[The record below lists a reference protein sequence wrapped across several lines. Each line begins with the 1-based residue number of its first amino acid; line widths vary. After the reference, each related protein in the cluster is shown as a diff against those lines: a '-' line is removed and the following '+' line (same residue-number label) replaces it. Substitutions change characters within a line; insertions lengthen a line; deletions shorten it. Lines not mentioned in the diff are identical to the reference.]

1 MLKNIENLIEGKK
14 YAEIKQILNKMNDYD
29 IAEIFEDL
37 PTTEQLK
44 IFRLLQK
51 DIAADVF
58 SYMETDTQSKL
69 ITLLS
74 EKEAVD
80 IINDMA
86 SDDAADL
93 MDEIPANVVSRLL
106 NKVDP
111 EARRDINGLLNYP
124 DDSAGSI
131 MTTEYMDLKE
141 ENTIEDAI
149 KKIKREYDDKE
160 TIDIC
165 FVTDKSRK
173 LIGTVK
179 LKDLVLNDEDKLIKE
194 IMDDDIMSVNTLMDQ
209 EKVAQIIQDYD
220 LTSIPVVD
228 SENKLVGII
237 TIDDVIDIIEE
248 EATEDIE
255 KMAAITPTEK
265 PYLKLNV
272 LDLYK
277 SRIPWLLLLMIS
289 ATFTGKIIQH
299 YEAALASYVVLTSFI
314 PMLMD
319 TGGNAGGQSS
329 VTIIRGL
336 SLNDIEYKDTLKVIW
351 KEIRVAVLAGLT
363 LAVANFAKLLLI
375 DKVTA
380 SVALVVCLTLIVTV
394 IIAKIIGCSL
404 PILAKK
410 IGFDPA
416 VMASPFITTIVDAIS
431 LIVYFQI
438 ATHLLGL

>member
-1 MLKNIENLIEGKK
+1 MLKNIEKLIEEKK
-14 YAEIKQILNKMNDYD
+14 YAEIKQILNEMNDYD

-106 NKVDP
+106 NKVSVD
-111 EARRDINGLLNYP
+111 ARRDINQLLNYP
-124 DDSAGSI
+124 EDSAGSI

-141 ENTIEDAI
+141 ENTISDAI

-179 LKDLVLNDEDKLIKE
+179 LKDLVLNDENKLIKE

-220 LTSIPVVD
+220 LTSVPVVD

-265 PYLKLNV
+265 PYLKSNV
-272 LDLYK
+272 LELYK
-277 SRIPWLLLLMIS
+277 SRIPWLLLLIIS

-299 YEAALASYVVLTSFI
+299 YEVALASYVVLTSFI

-351 KEIRVAVLAGLT
+351 KEIRVAILVGLT
-363 LAVANFAKLLLI
+363 LAVANFIKLLFI
-375 DKVTA
+375 DKVTT
-380 SVALVVCLTLIVTV
+380 SVALVVCLTLIITV
-394 IIAKIIGCSL
+394 MIAKIIGCSL

>member
-1 MLKNIENLIEGKK
+1 MLKNIEKLIEEKK

-106 NKVDP
+106 NKVSVD
-111 EARRDINGLLNYP
+111 ARRDINQLLNYP
-124 DDSAGSI
+124 EDSAGSI

-141 ENTIEDAI
+141 ENTISDAI

-179 LKDLVLNDEDKLIKE
+179 LKDLVLNDENKLIKE

-220 LTSIPVVD
+220 LTSVPVVD

-265 PYLKLNV
+265 PYLKSNV
-272 LDLYK
+272 LELYK

-299 YEAALASYVVLTSFI
+299 YEVALASYVVLTSFI

-351 KEIRVAVLAGLT
+351 KEIRVAILVGLT
-363 LAVANFAKLLLI
+363 LAVANFIKLLFI
-375 DKVTA
+375 DKVTT
-380 SVALVVCLTLIVTV
+380 SVALVVCLTLIITV
-394 IIAKIIGCSL
+394 MIAKIIGCSL

>member
-1 MLKNIENLIEGKK
+1 MIINIEKLIEEKK
-14 YAEIKQILNKMNDYD
+14 YAEIKEKLNEMNDYD

-37 PTTEQLK
+37 PTKELVK
-44 IFRLLQK
+44 IFRLLKK

-58 SYMETDTQSKL
+58 SYMEPDIQSKI

-106 NKVDP
+106 NKVDSDT
-111 EARRDINGLLNYP
+111 RRDINQLLNYP
-124 DDSAGSI
+124 ENSAGSI

-141 ENTIEDAI
+141 NITIHDSI
-149 KKIKREYDDKE
+149 KKIKKEYDDKE
-160 TIDIC
+160 TIDVC

-179 LKDLVLNDEDKLIKE
+179 LKDLILNDEGKLIKE
-194 IMDDDIMSVNTLMDQ
+194 IMDNDIMSVNTLTDQ
-209 EKVAQIIQDYD
+209 EKVASIIQNYD

-237 TIDDVIDIIEE
+237 TIDDIIDIIEE

-265 PYLKLNV
+265 PYLKLSV
-272 LDLYK
+272 FELYK

-299 YEAALASYVVLTSFI
+299 YESALASYVVLTSFI

-351 KEIRVAVLAGLT
+351 KEIRVAVMAGIT
-363 LAVANFAKLLLI
+363 LAIANFIKLLII
-375 DKVTA
+375 DKVTVA
-380 SVALVVCLTLIVTV
+380 VALVVCSTLILTV
-394 IIAKIIGCSL
+394 IIAKVIGCSL

-410 IGFDPA
+410 LGFDPA

-431 LIVYFQI
+431 LVVYFSF
-438 ATHLLGL
+438 ATNILGL

>member
-1 MLKNIENLIEGKK
+1 MLKNIENLIEEKK

-265 PYLKLNV
+265 PYLKLNI

-336 SLNDIEYKDTLKVIW
+336 SLNDIEYKDTLKVIC

-380 SVALVVCLTLIVTV
+380 SVALVVCITLIVTV

>member
-1 MLKNIENLIEGKK
+1 MLKNIENLIEEKK
-14 YAEIKQILNKMNDYD
+14 YAEIKQILNEMNDYD

-173 LIGTVK
+173 LLGTVK
-179 LKDLVLNDEDKLIKE
+179 LKDLVLNDEDKLIKY

-209 EKVAQIIQDYD
+209 EEVAQIIQDYD

-272 LDLYK
+272 FDLYK

-363 LAVANFAKLLLI
+363 LAIANFAKLLLI
-375 DKVTA
+375 DKVTT
-380 SVALVVCLTLIVTV
+380 SVALVVCLTLVVTV

>member
-1 MLKNIENLIEGKK
+1 MLKNIENLIEEKK

>member
-1 MLKNIENLIEGKK
+1 
-14 YAEIKQILNKMNDYD
+14 
-29 IAEIFEDL
+29 
-37 PTTEQLK
+37 
-44 IFRLLQK
+44 
-51 DIAADVF
+51 
-58 SYMETDTQSKL
+58 
-69 ITLLS
+69 
-74 EKEAVD
+74 
-80 IINDMA
+80 
-86 SDDAADL
+86 
-93 MDEIPANVVSRLL
+93 
-106 NKVDP
+106 
-111 EARRDINGLLNYP
+111 
-124 DDSAGSI
+124 
-131 MTTEYMDLKE
+131 
-141 ENTIEDAI
+141 
-149 KKIKREYDDKE
+149 
-160 TIDIC
+160 
-165 FVTDKSRK
+165 
-173 LIGTVK
+173 
-179 LKDLVLNDEDKLIKE
+179 
-194 IMDDDIMSVNTLMDQ
+194 MSVNTLMDQ

-363 LAVANFAKLLLI
+363 LAVANFVKLLLI

-394 IIAKIIGCSL
+394 IIAK
-404 PILAKK
+404 
-410 IGFDPA
+410 
-416 VMASPFITTIVDAIS
+416 
-431 LIVYFQI
+431 
-438 ATHLLGL
+438 